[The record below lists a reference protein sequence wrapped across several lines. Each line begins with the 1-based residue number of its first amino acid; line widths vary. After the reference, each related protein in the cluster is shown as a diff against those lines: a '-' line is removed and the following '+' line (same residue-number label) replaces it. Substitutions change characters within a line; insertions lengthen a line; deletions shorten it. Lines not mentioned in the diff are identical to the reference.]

1 MAIKHGVYVSES
13 DTAIQ
18 VPQEATASV
27 QVIIGTAPVHM
38 VDDPSAVVNK
48 PVLATSATEAM
59 KKLGYVAD
67 FSKYTL
73 CQSMYLAS
81 NLNPVGP
88 MVFINVL
95 DPETHRTAL
104 TSKAYQVNQKLM
116 DAAGPQC
123 RFMHCLPSFHDLN
136 TEIGQKIYEQFGLTA
151 MEVTD
156 EVFEGPQSI
165 VFDEAENRMH
175 TIKAVM
181 AATLVKE

>member
-104 TSKAYQVNQKLM
+104 TSKAYQVNHIRSTRNRQSWTLK
-116 DAAGPQC
+116 A
-123 RFMHCLPSFHDLN
+123 SFARISSSPLAP
-136 TEIGQKIYEQFGLTA
+136 A
-151 MEVTD
+151 MTLLLWKRTPTSLCPTTRTD
-156 EVFEGPQSI
+156 I
-165 VFDEAENRMH
+165 W
-175 TIKAVM
+175 
-181 AATLVKE
+181 